1 MKLKKDFGLSESNG
15 RMVCCVLFSLT
26 LSGLGLRG
34 ELAPIEV
41 MYSHPEGEDLEFIE
55 LLNRGDAPVD
65 LTGAQFTDGIIYT
78 FESAILESG
87 QSLVVAKDPFAFGLF
102 YPKDLV
108 INVVGGYDG
117 QLSNNGENVSLTAAN
132 GVLLLEFEYS
142 DGGGW
147 PGRADG
153 QGSSLELRMGASD
166 FSNSDSWRKSARYG
180 GAPGNMEGSSPISI
194 VVNEVLTHTDPP
206 FQDAI
211 EIKNL
216 GVSPVDIGGWYLSD
230 SSSQLDRYEIP
241 NGTII
246 LPNDYS
252 VFYEQELNFNN
263 TRIPFSLSSA
273 MGDKAILVST
283 DSRGTPLF
291 FIDDVSFGA
300 AANGIPFGR
309 YPDGIGPLVTLAE
322 QTLGTAIKPTDPPSQ
337 IAGFLEGKGASNSGP
352 LVGPVVVS
360 KIMYHPPLG
369 KSEFLEFTNLTPF
382 EFPLFDALA
391 PTNRWRVSGAVTFEF
406 PMNTRI
412 PPQGKVIISNTSPA
426 LFASQYPDLKADAVF
441 GPYLGSLNNAGE
453 KIRLFRPDFPI
464 EAPDPD
470 AGFVPFYLAEEL
482 SYDDELPWPLTV
494 NGTGDYLVR
503 KELEVYGNEA
513 QNWQSSGVTGPVA
526 FTDRDEDGI
535 LDEWELA
542 NGLNPLVAS
551 DAEADFDGDGFTNRS
566 EFDAGTDPNEALDF
580 LQILSV
586 VPADSRTAII
596 LRFEARKGIQY
607 AVEQIAIPPVV
618 QGEILIKEHVG
629 LIDSEMVDIS
639 ISIETGT
646 AQFFRL
652 RAMRSQ

>member
-1 MKLKKDFGLSESNG
+1 MKLKKNLGLCESQG
-15 RMVCCVLFSLT
+15 RLICSVLFSFA

-41 MYSHPEGEDLEFIE
+41 MYSHPDGEDLEFIE
-55 LLNRGDAPVD
+55 IMNRGKAAVD

-78 FESAILESG
+78 FPSIVLEVG
-87 QSLVVAKDPFAFGLF
+87 ESLVVAKDPFVFGLF
-102 YPKDLV
+102 YPKNLV
-108 INVVGGYDG
+108 GNVVGGYDG
-117 QLSNNGENVSLTAAN
+117 QLSNNGENVSLAAAN
-132 GVLLLEFEYS
+132 GVLLLDFEYS

-153 QGSSLELRMGASD
+153 QGSSLELRRGASD
-166 FSNSDSWRKSARYG
+166 FSNSNSWRKSARYG
-180 GAPGNMEGSSPISI
+180 GAPGEMEETSPVSI

-211 EIKNL
+211 ELKNI
-216 GVSPVDIGGWYLSD
+216 GSNPVDVGGWYLSD
-230 SSSQLDRYEIP
+230 SSTQLDRYEIP
-241 NGTII
+241 NGTVIQ
-246 LPNDYS
+246 PNDYS

-283 DSRGTPLF
+283 DSSGTPLF
-291 FIDDVSFGA
+291 FIDDISFGA

-309 YPDGIGPLVTLAE
+309 SPDGTGPLVTLTG
-322 QTLGTAIKPTDPPSQ
+322 QTLGTSIKPTDAPSQ
-337 IAGFLEGKGASNSGP
+337 ISGFLAGEGAANSGP

-406 PMNTRI
+406 PLDTRI

-426 LFASQYPDLKADAVF
+426 LFASQYPDLEADAVF

-453 KIRLFRPDFPI
+453 KIRFFRPDFPL

-470 AGFVPFYLAEEL
+470 AGFVPYYLAEEL

-503 KELEVYGNEA
+503 KELEVYGNDP
-513 QNWQSSGVTGPVA
+513 QNWQASGETGPVTP
-526 FTDRDEDGI
+526 TDQDEDGI

-542 NGLNPLVAS
+542 NGLNPGVAA
-551 DAEADFDGDGFTNRS
+551 DADADFDGDGFTNRS
-566 EFDAGTDPNEALDF
+566 EFESGTDPNAVLDF
-580 LQILSV
+580 LRIISV
-586 VPADSRTAII
+586 VPNNSRTAMI
-596 LRFEARKGIQY
+596 LRYEARKGIQY
-607 AVEQIAIPPVV
+607 AVEQIAVPPLPQSDVV
-618 QGEILIKEHVG
+618 IEEHIG
-629 LIDSEMVDIS
+629 MIDSEMVDVS
-639 ISIETGT
+639 IPFETGV